1 MRKLAIEPWW
11 LPRILGIGR
20 AALRA
25 SESSLSWALNGAA
38 ENERQSVREIT
49 CKPGLLW
56 AGLDISLKNGEV
68 VTFTGYRAD
77 EAQEFAAEVNQAIAD
92 DLLKRQTAAI
102 NKAISGWN
110 QPAGKDQFMT
120 EPMYQ
125 AWVNSHNKLG
135 TTLSE
140 ILRLGPSPSDVRTL
154 ASRVIGILR
163 KGTQARASRNEAWVA
178 EQRKK
183 HKKLFTSGMGYP
195 LSDEQID
202 AVLYDE
208 HRSLIVAGAGTGKT
222 STIVAK
228 VQWIFAQELS
238 TPERTQLL
246 AFNRDAAQEIN
257 TRLGIKDKEDALAST
272 FHSLGNKLRSQAK
285 GEKRRVHKI
294 ATDDQLLQRF
304 VRKAIDDGL
313 ASADYQHYIQ
323 QFLLY
328 FRYPEATPVP
338 LDGSKEQR
346 RFADGHDIR
355 TITGEKVKSNSEALI
370 ANWLTTNGIAWQY
383 EEKYEHKT
391 SNPEHSQ
398 YLPDFYL
405 PEHQVYIEHWAQS
418 KEGRL
423 PPEWNQLDQ
432 LQYRRGMQWKRD
444 LHLQHKTRLVETF
457 SANDGGSSI
466 REALTAA
473 MRRYDIPIRPVSAE
487 ELAKLLQVAEII
499 QPVVK
504 LASSFLALF
513 RENDTNLAVLKATAA
528 EKLDYRAL
536 AFLHLFEY
544 LHGKYQALLDQ
555 DESID
560 FADMIREATDALSSG
575 KATIELD
582 YLLVDEFQDI
592 SRGRAKLLKAIL
604 AANPGCRLVAVG
616 DDWQAIYR
624 FAGSDIGVM
633 TDFEAQFGYTLQS
646 YLTATHRFDTKLEA
660 ATSTFVQENPEQIR
674 KNLTSTKKGS
684 EPAIEIVSTAGA
696 KVTATARK
704 ALADHLKGPKKTPDE
719 LSDDEQRNAS
729 FSDADDVGS
738 DQDKKDAVAEVLKRI
753 ADDDEAASVLVL
765 GRYGFTEEL
774 LGPRDKWPAALQ
786 IKFSTM
792 HSAKGMEADYVIALD
807 VISGRWGFPSEIAD
821 DPVLNLV
828 LGIASEF
835 PNAEERRLFYVALT
849 RAKKKAFMMTVDEV
863 QSSFVVELEE
873 SKYDGLVI
881 PSNVSER
888 VADCPVC
895 KSATLVLRI
904 SQYGPFFACSSPRCV
919 GKASKCPECSA
930 GALVRSGLQFK
941 CIACNATRKN
951 CPKCEYGYVKHHS
964 AGKAKG
970 SGRDYA
976 AFDGCSTYR
985 SDPVWKCWTGPCACK
1000 S

>member
-1 MRKLAIEPWW
+1 MKKLTIEPWW

-20 AALRA
+20 AELRA
-25 SESSLSWALNGAA
+25 SESALSWVLSGAT
-38 ENERQSVREIT
+38 ENERQPVREIT

-56 AGLDISLKNGEV
+56 TGLDISLKSGELV
-68 VTFTGYRAD
+68 NFTGYRAD
-77 EAQEFAAEVNQAIAD
+77 EAQQFAKEVNQAIAD
-92 DLLKRQTAAI
+92 DLLRRQAPAI

-110 QPAGKDQFMT
+110 LPVGKDQFMT

-125 AWVNSHNKLG
+125 AWIEAYKKLG
-135 TTLSE
+135 ATLSE
-140 ILRLGPSPSDVRTL
+140 ILRLGPSPSDVLTL
-154 ASRVIGILR
+154 ASQVIGILR
-163 KGTQARASRNEAWVA
+163 KGTQARASRNEEWVA

-183 HKKLFTSGMGYP
+183 HKQLFASGMGYP
-195 LSDEQID
+195 LSDEQIS

-228 VQWIFAQELS
+228 VQWIFAQDLS
-238 TPERTQLL
+238 TPERIQLL
-246 AFNRDAAQEIN
+246 AFNRDAAKEIN
-257 TRLGIKDKEDALAST
+257 SRLGSEDKDDALAST
-272 FHSLGNKLRSQAK
+272 FHSFGNKLRSHAK
-285 GEKRRVHKI
+285 GEKRRVHKM
-294 ATDDQLLQRF
+294 AEEKNKHLLQAF
-304 VRKAIDDGL
+304 MRKAIDDGL
-313 ASADYQHYIQ
+313 ASADYQHHIQ

-355 TITGEKVKSNSEALI
+355 TITMEKVKSNSEALI
-370 ANWLTTNGIAWQY
+370 ANWLTMNGIAWQY
-383 EEKYEHKT
+383 EAKYEHKT

-405 PEHQVYIEHWAQS
+405 KEHQVYIEHWAQS

-432 LQYRRGMQWKRD
+432 LQYRRGMQWKRK

-457 SANDGGSSI
+457 SANDGGASI
-466 REALTAA
+466 RETLTAA
-473 MRRYDIPIRPVSAE
+473 MQRYQIPLRPVSAE
-487 ELAKLLQVAEII
+487 KLAKLLQVEEII

-504 LASSFLALF
+504 LVSSFLGLF
-513 RENDTNLAVLKATAA
+513 RENDTSIAALKATAA
-528 EKLDYRAL
+528 ERRDYRAQ
-536 AFLHLFEY
+536 AFLGLFEY
-544 LHGKYQALLDQ
+544 LHERYQRLLDQ
-555 DESID
+555 DECID
-560 FADMIREATDALSSG
+560 YADMIREATDALSSG
-575 KATIELD
+575 EATIELD

-604 AANPGCRLVAVG
+604 ATNPSCRLVAVG

-624 FAGSDIGVM
+624 FTGSDIGVM
-633 TDFEAQFGYTLQS
+633 TDFESQFGYTLQS

-674 KNLTSTKKGS
+674 KNLTSSKQGN

-696 KVTATARK
+696 KVTASARK
-704 ALADHLKGPKKTPDE
+704 ALADHLKDTKKTPDE
-719 LSDDEQRNAS
+719 LSDDDQRNES
-729 FSDADDVGS
+729 FSDTDDVGS
-738 DQDKKDAVAEVLKRI
+738 DPDKMDAVAEVLKRI
-753 ADDDEAASVLVL
+753 ADEDEAASVLVL
-765 GRYGFTEEL
+765 GRYNFAEAR
-774 LGPRDKWPAALQ
+774 LGKREDRPSTLQ
-786 IKFSTM
+786 IRFSTV
-792 HSAKGMEADYVIALD
+792 HSAKGMEADYVIVLD
-807 VISGRWGFPSEIAD
+807 AISGRWGFPSEIDD

-849 RAKKKAFMMTVDEV
+849 RAKKKAFIMTIDEV

-881 PSNVSER
+881 PSDVSDR

-904 SQYGPFFACSSPRCV
+904 SQYGPFFSCSSTRCT

-930 GALVRSGLQFK
+930 GALVRSGVQFK
-941 CIACNATRKN
+941 CIACNATRKS
-951 CPKCEYGYVKHHS
+951 CPECVFGYLKHRS
-964 AGKAKG
+964 TG
-970 SGRDYA
+970 Y
-976 AFDGCSTYR
+976 DGCSTYR
-985 SDPVWKCWTGPCACK
+985 KDPAWSCWYGPCACVNTK
-1000 S
+1000 VRV